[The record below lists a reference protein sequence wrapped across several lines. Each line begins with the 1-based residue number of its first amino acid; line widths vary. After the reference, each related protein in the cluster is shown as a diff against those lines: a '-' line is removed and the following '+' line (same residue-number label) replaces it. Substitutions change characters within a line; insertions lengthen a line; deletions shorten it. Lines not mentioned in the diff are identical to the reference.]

1 MKHGKN
7 KIDLSSLFQ
16 ASNEYDN
23 TAEICAAVVN
33 AAEPIMQ
40 SRKDLFKPREK
51 KSEPKCRKTMV
62 GKGF

>member
-1 MKHGKN
+1 MKHGEN

-16 ASNEYDN
+16 AANEYDD

-40 SRKDLFKPREK
+40 SRKDLFKP
-51 KSEPKCRKTMV
+51 
-62 GKGF
+62 

>member
-7 KIDLSSLFQ
+7 KIDLSYLFQ
-16 ASNEYDN
+16 ASNEYDD

-33 AAEPIMQ
+33 AVEPIME

-51 KSEPKCRKTMV
+51 KS
-62 GKGF
+62 